1 MGFFTEGDIVP
12 PGFPIAKYNTSSKKK
27 DLDIMMG
34 KMEKI
39 ENTIPSPE
47 RFNPF

>member
-27 DLDIMMG
+27 RSRHNDG
-34 KMEKI
+34 KNGKDRKHNSQSGKI
-39 ENTIPSPE
+39 
-47 RFNPF
+47 